1 MKKKLSIKFCGKTFS
16 SPLILPSG
24 IFTTLNDYLNAE
36 KSGAAAVVTK
46 SYTYFPR
53 QGNPA
58 PTIVRFSSGFL
69 NSVGLKNVGIVEA
82 KKEIEMLRKNLK
94 IWVIVSIF
102 DTNIKN
108 FIQLALH
115 LLPLKLEF
123 LELNLSCPN
132 VEDEYGKPLAT
143 EAESAYQVVKKM
155 RKILGE
161 KIKIIAKLSPN
172 VGDIGKIALAVE
184 DAGASAISAIN
195 TVGPG
200 MVIDIKKKRPVLGA
214 KKGGVSGPAIKPIA
228 IRCVYEI
235 YKKVN
240 IPIIGMGGVTSFE
253 DAVEM
258 MLAGATLVGVGSA
271 VYLKGWSVYQ
281 EILNGLENFLKEEK
295 IKKIERLTGLAHFC

>member
-36 KSGAAAVVTK
+36 KNGAAAVVTK